1 MSVNEFKAAS
11 NDDDKENSQTS
22 LIVLHKK
29 NMKFPT
35 SIKLQAH
42 FTNKSFE
49 IYRAKQAT
57 QSMISLQF
65 GDSLSTEIIRH
76 SNTQVRI
83 LDTKS
88 ESSLLMTL
96 ESSFQRDHFIS
107 VVRNLIKQYLE
118 YISKPDLQEVD
129 FYKRRETYLE
139 K

>member
-1 MSVNEFKAAS
+1 
-11 NDDDKENSQTS
+11 
-22 LIVLHKK
+22 
-29 NMKFPT
+29 
-35 SIKLQAH
+35 
-42 FTNKSFE
+42 
-49 IYRAKQAT
+49 
-57 QSMISLQF
+57 MISLQF

-96 ESSFQRDHFIS
+96 ESSFQRDLFIS